1 MIEKKTQNC
10 TPNRNLRTGMVKRS
24 YLLLLIVLISVLS
37 TSSYAHTAASTIV
50 SIADVCAPPDGC
62 ISASI
67 MVHHVTNLGSGT
79 IDIAYDPEIVHV
91 TAVESGTGNAL
102 VVQSWDINNTG
113 GLAQILALDARA
125 PHSGDVIFAHVT
137 FKAVADTGSTPL
149 TITVRD
155 LTDYYNYTQI
165 PHTPANGRFTI
176 ESPIFDTSGG
186 TYPSISGVHRGTF
199 TPKRTLTVRQMYTY
213 PCEGTGGH
221 SEYIAFYDENSEE
234 IANAHWNGYNE
245 EHHTIRFDTQFT
257 LHPGVVYSYEI
268 RTGSYPQIIHR
279 SDYENDYG
287 ILTCTRFTDAN
298 GRAYNDWIPAITLE

>member
-1 MIEKKTQNC
+1 MIEKKTQSC
-10 TPNRNLRTGMVKRS
+10 ASNRNLRTRMVKRS
-24 YLLLLIVLISVLS
+24 YLLLLIVLICVLS

-50 SIADVCAPPDGC
+50 SIADVRAPPDGC

-67 MVHHVTNLGSGT
+67 IVHHVTNLGSGT
-79 IDIAYDPEIVHV
+79 LDIAYDPAIVHV

-102 VVQSWDINNTG
+102 VVQNCDINNTC

-125 PHSGDVIFAHVT
+125 PHSGDVIFAQVT

-155 LTDYYNYTQI
+155 LTDYHNYTQI
-165 PHTPANGRFTI
+165 PSTTANGRFTI
-176 ESPIFDTSGG
+176 ESPIFDTCGG

-221 SEYIAFYDENSEE
+221 SESSAFYDDTGEE
-234 IANAHWNGYNE
+234 IANADWNGYNE
-245 EHHTIRFDTQFT
+245 EHHTIRFDTEFT

-287 ILTCTRFTDAN
+287 IITCTRFTDAN